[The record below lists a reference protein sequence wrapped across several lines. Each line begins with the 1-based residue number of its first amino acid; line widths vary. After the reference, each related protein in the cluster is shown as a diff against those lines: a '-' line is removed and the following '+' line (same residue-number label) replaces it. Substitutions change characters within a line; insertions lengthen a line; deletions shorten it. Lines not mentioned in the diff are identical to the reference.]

1 MLRGSS
7 ERRQEFRIGRL
18 ARSMPGQLFTEHFL
32 SDGIRATPERRTQ
45 APAFAA
51 FHKEVRRLFQ
61 DFAAYHNPNETL
73 TEQDLIRP
81 LLQLLGWT
89 DDLPQQTSSGG
100 EDIPDLLLFADAQA
114 KTRAG
119 SQASPYLEALA
130 VAELKRFRRPLDARG
145 TGKGIQAASPHA
157 QILRYLATA
166 DTVTDGQLRWG
177 ILTNGSVWRLYDQK
191 TRPRATAYYQA
202 DLEALLTADDEDGLR
217 AFHLLFRRSAFLR
230 RPGAAATFLETALD
244 EGRRYEQRVAQSL
257 AGVVFERV
265 FPSLVQALA
274 DKSDQPMPAIR
285 EAALIFLYRL
295 LFVLYAEDRGL
306 LPVDDAA
313 YDDYG
318 LRKRVRDD
326 VAKRKAR
333 HDTFSGAASSY
344 YDHLTTLFRLIDR
357 GDPSIGLPPYNGGLF
372 TAEAAPLLNLVRLPD
387 DVIADVV
394 HDLSHTQTDGQ
405 PGYVNYRDMS
415 VQQLGSIYERL
426 LEQEPVR
433 SREGKVHIRPN
444 PYARK
449 DSGSFYTPQDLVD
462 LIVEQTLKPLVE
474 ERLAA
479 FEARAGELRSDRRP
493 RADRRAELARLD
505 PAQAVLDLKVLDP
518 AMGSGHFL
526 VSAVDFLTDDIADL
540 IEYAPAV
547 PDWLDGDD
555 AYHSPLLDRVAAIR
569 ADILQRAAE
578 SKWVVNEAQ
587 LTDQAIIRRLVL
599 KRCIY
604 GVDKNPLT
612 VELAKVSLWLHS
624 FTVGAPLSFL
634 DHHLRR
640 GDSLIG
646 LRVADAN
653 EELRR
658 LHVPMFVASA
668 LQGVENAAQGMR
680 QIEQLSDADVAEV
693 HQSESL
699 FKAVESA
706 TADLRGFLDT
716 LGGLRWLTA
725 GMKVRQRAQF
735 ESPLTETL
743 AANPTQAFPLLTHG
757 YATPV
762 IPASTT
768 PSSVGAASQTRPSSA
783 QTSPPA
789 HPIHGEPV
797 LSPAEGPGRSPS
809 EGRVEPPP
817 AFTHLIQEAKS
828 IAHEE
833 AFLHWEAAF
842 PGVWRRWQDAT
853 PEGGFDAV
861 IGNPPWDRIKLQE
874 VEWFATRDPELARAP
889 TAAARRD
896 GIRRLRDLDDPL
908 AHAFDQAK
916 AHADRLGQV
925 VRASGHYPL
934 LGVGDINLYS
944 LFVERSL
951 RLVKPGGLVGLLTPS
966 GIYADKTAA
975 RFFKSVST
983 TGRVAGIYDF
993 ENRRLGTDLP
1003 PFFADID
1010 SRFKFCAL
1018 IVGGPQRSFPETRC
1032 GFFLPDTQTIA
1043 DPDRAFTLTP
1053 DDFARVN
1060 PNTGTAP
1067 IFRTRRDADITRR
1080 IYQDHPVLVDRSGD
1094 DELRVWP
1101 VRYVRML
1108 DMANSSHLF
1117 RTAAELQGEGFY
1129 PVQGNRWKRGQ
1140 DQYVPLYEGK
1150 MTQAFDHRAASVVVN
1165 RKNLHRPAQPRPATT
1180 EEHGDPNW
1188 QPTPQFWVSEQ
1199 DIQWPDELSWSV
1211 AFKDITSPTNV
1222 RAVIASIIPRVGA
1235 GHTLPLLMP
1244 DADDVRT
1251 YQENAWHW
1259 LACLNSFAFDFVTRQ
1274 KVQGQHLTWYTVE
1287 QLPVLAPDA
1296 YHRRFGDRTAADLV
1310 RDHVLRLTYTAH
1322 DMAPFARDLG
1332 YHGPPFPWDEEDRR
1346 HLRARLDAL
1355 YFHLYGLSREDAA
1368 YILDTFPI
1376 VKRQDE
1382 AEFGHYRTKS
1392 LILAYMNAL
1401 TAGDTETTVQL

>member
-1 MLRGSS
+1 
-7 ERRQEFRIGRL
+7 
-18 ARSMPGQLFTEHFL
+18 MPGHLFTQYFL
-32 SDGIRATPERRTQ
+32 TDGIRATPERRAQ
-45 APAFAA
+45 APAFAQFRDA
-51 FHKEVRRLFQ
+51 ARRLFH
-61 DFAAYHNPNETL
+61 DFANFHNPNETQ

-81 LLQLLGWT
+81 LLELLGWT

-114 KTRAG
+114 KTRA
-119 SQASPYLEALA
+119 STSKASPYLEALA

-145 TGKGIQAASPHA
+145 QGKGTQASSPHA

-166 DTVTDGQLRWG
+166 ESATDGHLRWG

-191 TRPRATAYYQA
+191 TRPRATAFYEA
-202 DLEALLTADDEDGLR
+202 DLQALLTADDEDGLR
-217 AFHLLFRRSAFLR
+217 AFHLLFRRSAFVR

-265 FPSLVQALA
+265 FPRLLQALA
-274 DKSDQPMPAIR
+274 DDTDQPMPQVR
-285 EAALIFLYRL
+285 HAALIFLYRL

-306 LPVDDAA
+306 LPVNDAA

-333 HDTFSGAASSY
+333 NDTFSSTASSY
-344 YDHLTTLFRLIDR
+344 YNHLTDLFGQIDQ

-372 TAEAAPLLNLVRLPD
+372 TADAAPLLNQVRLPD

-394 HDLSHTQTDGQ
+394 HDLSHTKTEGQ

-433 SREGKVHIRPN
+433 GPDGQVHIRPN

-449 DSGSFYTPQDLVD
+449 DSGSFYTPQELVD
-462 LIVEQTLKPLVE
+462 LIVDQTLKPLVD

-479 FEARAGELRSDRRP
+479 FEARAGELRGDRRP

-526 VSAVDFLTDDIADL
+526 VSAVDVLTDCIADL
-540 IEYAPAV
+540 IEFAPV
-547 PDWLDGDD
+547 VLDWLDGDD

-578 SKWVVNEAQ
+578 SGWVVNEAQ

-634 DHHLRR
+634 DHHLRC
-640 GDSLIG
+640 GDSLVG
-646 LRVADAN
+646 LRIADAN
-653 EELRR
+653 AELRR
-658 LHVPMFVASA
+658 LNVPMFVASA

-699 FKAVESA
+699 FQAVESA
-706 TADLRGFLDT
+706 TAHLRGFLDT
-716 LGGLRWLTA
+716 LAGLRWFTA

-743 AANPTQAFPLLTHG
+743 AANPTQAFLLLTHG
-757 YATPV
+757 HAAPV
-762 IPASTT
+762 IPASS
-768 PSSVGAASQTRPSSA
+768 PEPGDGSSSVPSPGGEGQGEGASA
-783 QTSPPA
+783 Q
-789 HPIHGEPV
+789 
-797 LSPAEGPGRSPS
+797 
-809 EGRVEPPP
+809 PPP
-817 AFTHLIQEAKS
+817 AAEAASSLSPSPSPAFANLLKQSKS
-828 IAHEE
+828 IAQDES
-833 AFLHWEAAF
+833 FLHWEAAF
-842 PGVWRRWQDAT
+842 PGVWRHWQNQT

-874 VEWFATRDPELARAP
+874 VEWFATRHPELARAP
-889 TAAARRD
+889 TAAARRE
-896 GIRRLRDLDDPL
+896 GIGRLREQDDPL
-908 AHAFDQAK
+908 AEAFDQAK
-916 AHADRLGQV
+916 ARADRLGQV

-934 LGVGDINLYS
+934 LGGGDINLYS
-944 LFVERSL
+944 LFVERAMNL
-951 RLVKPGGLVGLLTPS
+951 IKPDGFVGLLTPS

-975 RFFKSVST
+975 QFFKTVST
-983 TGRVAGIYDF
+983 SGRVGGLFDF
-993 ENRRLGTDLP
+993 ENKKI
-1003 PFFADID
+1003 FFKDIHA
-1010 SRFKFCAL
+1010 SFKFCAL
-1018 IVGGPQRSFPETRC
+1018 IFGGAKRTFDETTC
-1032 GFFLPDTQTIA
+1032 AFFLHDTATINK
-1043 DPDRAFTLTP
+1043 PDRCFPLSP

-1067 IFRTRRDADITRR
+1067 VFRTHRDAEITRR
-1080 IYQDHPVLVDRSGD
+1080 IYASHPVLVDRSSGD
-1094 DELRVWP
+1094 ARRAWP
-1101 VRYVRML
+1101 VKYVRMF
-1108 DMANSSHLF
+1108 DMTNDSHLF
-1117 RTAAELQGEGFY
+1117 HTAAQLEDEGFY
-1129 PVQGNRWKRGQ
+1129 PVQGNHWKRGA
-1140 DQYVPLYEGK
+1140 DTYVPLYEGK
-1150 MTQAFDHRAASVVVN
+1150 MVQAFDHRAASVVVN
-1165 RKNLHRPAQPRPATT
+1165 PENLNRPAQPREATLD
-1180 EEHGDPNW
+1180 EHADPNW
-1188 QPTPQFWVSEQ
+1188 LPDPQFWVSGDSFE
-1199 DIQWPDELSWSV
+1199 WPKGLDWAV
-1211 AFKDITSPTNV
+1211 GFKDVTAPTNV
-1222 RAVIASIIPRVGA
+1222 RTMIASIVPRSGVGN
-1235 GHTLPLLMP
+1235 TLPLLVP
-1244 DADDVRT
+1244 DAVDVGS
-1251 YQENAWHW
+1251 YQANAWLW
-1259 LACLNSFAFDFVTRQ
+1259 AACLNSFALDFMARQ
-1274 KVQGQHLTWYTVE
+1274 KVQGQHLNWFIVE
-1287 QLPVLAPDA
+1287 QLPVIEPDT
-1296 YHRRFGDRTAADLV
+1296 YDRRFGDLTAADLV
-1310 RDHVLRLTYTAH
+1310 RDHVLCLTYTAH
-1322 DMAPFARDLG
+1322 DMEPFARDLG
-1332 YHGPPFPWDEEDRR
+1332 YGGPPFIWDEEDRR

-1355 YFHLYGLSREDAA
+1355 YFHLYGLDRDAAA

-1376 VKRQDE
+1376 VQRQDQ
-1382 AEFGHYRTKS
+1382 AAFNRYRTKD
-1392 LILAYMNAL
+1392 LILAYMNTLA
-1401 TAGDTETTVQL
+1401 AGDTSTVVSV